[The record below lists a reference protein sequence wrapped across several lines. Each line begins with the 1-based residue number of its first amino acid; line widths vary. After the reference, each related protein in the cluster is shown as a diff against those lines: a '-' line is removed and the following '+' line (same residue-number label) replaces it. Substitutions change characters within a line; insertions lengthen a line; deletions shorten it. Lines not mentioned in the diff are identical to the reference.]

1 MSSSSVTGA
10 DKPRLFFVGVGNMG
24 NPMAA
29 NLIRAGYPLC
39 VFDKATEKTA
49 NLVSLGA
56 RRVDTLA
63 EGAAQ
68 CDVVITSL
76 PGPPQVREVM
86 FGEQGLLAL
95 LPRGASIID
104 TTTSAADLARELN
117 DQAQQRGI
125 DYLEAPIT
133 NAIDA
138 AAEGRLSIFVGGDAQ
153 CFAKQKP
160 LFDVLGNKVFHVGAH
175 GNGATIKLLTN
186 LLWFV
191 SAAAIGEGLMLGAKA
206 GVPLETVWEAIKSSA
221 GNSWVAEHDV
231 PSIFAGHYDPSF
243 SLALC
248 CKDLGLVNDIARSQ
262 GYELTMGKFV
272 ESLFREAMEKYGES
286 AAELHVVKLL
296 EERAGL
302 LLRPPHGHLRRE
314 HRALGLVRRS
324 T

>member
-1 MSSSSVTGA
+1 MNASNKNATP
-10 DKPRLFFVGVGNMG
+10 KLRLFFVGVGNMG

-29 NLIRAGYPLC
+29 NLVKAGYEVS
-39 VFDKATEKTA
+39 VFDRVTDKTT

-56 RRVDTLA
+56 KRVTSLA
-63 EGAAQ
+63 EGAKDA
-68 CDVVITSL
+68 DVVMTSL
-76 PGPPQVREVM
+76 PGPPQVKEVM
-86 FGEQGLLAL
+86 LDEGGLIAAMR
-95 LPRGASIID
+95 PGTAIID
-104 TTTSAADLARELN
+104 TTTSAVDLVKELVE
-117 DQAQQRGI
+117 ASKQRGI
-125 DYLEAPIT
+125 DFLEAPVT

-138 AAEGRLSIFVGGDAQ
+138 AAEGRLSIFVGGDLAV
-153 CFAKQKP
+153 FEKHRP
-160 LFDVLGNKVFHVGAH
+160 IFDVLATKIFHVGAP

-206 GVPLETVWEAIKSSA
+206 GVPLPVVWEAIKSSA

-231 PSIFAGHYDPSF
+231 PSIFAGNYDPSF

-248 CKDLGLVNDIARSQ
+248 CKDLGLINDIARSQ

-272 ESLFREAMEKYGES
+272 ESLFQQAAKTYGDS

-296 EERAGL
+296 EDRVGM
-302 LLRPPHGHLRRE
+302 LLRPPHGE
-314 HRALGLVRRS
+314 PV

>member
-1 MSSSSVTGA
+1 MNASNKNA
-10 DKPRLFFVGVGNMG
+10 APKPRLFFVGVGNMG

-29 NLIRAGYPLC
+29 NLVKAGYEVS
-39 VFDKATEKTA
+39 VFDRVTDKTT

-56 RRVDTLA
+56 KRVASLA
-63 EGAAQ
+63 EGAKDA
-68 CDVVITSL
+68 DVVMTSL
-76 PGPPQVREVM
+76 PGPPQVKEVM
-86 FGEQGLLAL
+86 LGEGGLIAAL
-95 LPRGASIID
+95 RSGTTIID
-104 TTTSAADLARELN
+104 TTTSGVDLVKELVE
-117 DQAQQRGI
+117 ASRQRGI
-125 DYLEAPIT
+125 DFLEAPVT

-138 AAEGRLSIFVGGDAQ
+138 AAEGRLSIFVGGDLAV
-153 CFAKQKP
+153 FEKHRP
-160 LFDVLGNKVFHVGAH
+160 IFDVLATKIFHVGKP

-206 GVPLETVWEAIKSSA
+206 GVPLPVVWEAIKSSA

-231 PSIFAGHYDPSF
+231 PSIFAGTYDPSF

-248 CKDLGLVNDIARSQ
+248 CKDLGLINEIARSQ

-272 ESLFREAMEKYGES
+272 ESLFQQAAQTYGDS

-296 EERAGL
+296 EDRVGM
-302 LLRPPHGHLRRE
+302 LLRPPHGE
-314 HRALGLVRRS
+314 PV

>member
-1 MSSSSVTGA
+1 MNSASSSGA
-10 DKPRLFFVGVGNMG
+10 GKPRLFFVGVGNMG

-29 NLIRAGYPLC
+29 NLIRNGYRVT
-39 VFDKATEKTA
+39 VFDKAIEKTA
-49 NLVSLGA
+49 NLVSMGA
-56 RRVDTLA
+56 AGAASLA
-63 EGAAQ
+63 EGASQ

-86 FGEQGLLAL
+86 LGDGGLI
-95 LPRGASIID
+95 ASLKPGTTIID
-104 TTTSAADLARELN
+104 TSTSAVDLVRELV
-117 DQAQQRGI
+117 DAAKARDI
-125 DYLEAPIT
+125 HFLEAPVT

-138 AAEGRLSIFVGGDAQ
+138 AAEGRLSIFVGGDAE
-153 CFAKQKP
+153 CFEQHRAI
-160 LFDVLGNKVFHVGAH
+160 FNVLGNKVFHVGAP

-206 GVPLETVWEAIKSSA
+206 GVPLDVVWEAIKSSA

-248 CKDLGLVNDIARSQ
+248 CKDLGLVNEIARSQ
-262 GYELTMGKFV
+262 GYELTMGKFA
-272 ESLFREAMEKYGES
+272 ESLFRQAMDKYGES

-296 EERAGL
+296 EERVGL
-302 LLRPPHGHLRRE
+302 LLRPPHGKP
-314 HRALGLVRRS
+314 V
-324 T
+324 

>member
-1 MSSSSVTGA
+1 MNASNKNA
-10 DKPRLFFVGVGNMG
+10 APKPRLFFVGVGNMG

-29 NLIRAGYPLC
+29 NLVKAGYEVS
-39 VFDKATEKTA
+39 VFDRVTDKTT

-56 RRVDTLA
+56 KRVASLA
-63 EGAAQ
+63 EGAKDA
-68 CDVVITSL
+68 DVVMTSL
-76 PGPPQVREVM
+76 PGPPQVKEVM
-86 FGEQGLLAL
+86 LGEGGLIAAL
-95 LPRGASIID
+95 RSGTTIID
-104 TTTSAADLARELN
+104 TTTSGVDLVKELVE
-117 DQAQQRGI
+117 ASKQRGI
-125 DYLEAPIT
+125 DFLEAPVT

-138 AAEGRLSIFVGGDAQ
+138 AAEGRLSIFVGGDLAV
-153 CFAKQKP
+153 FEKHRP
-160 LFDVLGNKVFHVGAH
+160 IFDVLATKIFHVGAP

-206 GVPLETVWEAIKSSA
+206 GVPLPVVWEAIKSSA

-231 PSIFAGHYDPSF
+231 PSIFAGTYDPSF

-248 CKDLGLVNDIARSQ
+248 CKDLGLINEIARSQ

-272 ESLFREAMEKYGES
+272 ESLFQQAAQTYGDS

-296 EERAGL
+296 EDRVGM
-302 LLRPPHGHLRRE
+302 LLRPPHGE
-314 HRALGLVRRS
+314 PV